1 VNALHEQ
8 FIAEARELI
17 HQATDDLI
25 AMEREGFA
33 LERIDRVFRAFHTL
47 KGSAGVVALPAM
59 GLTLHA
65 AEDLLAAI
73 HAGTLDASSAIVD
86 QALACLDQ
94 VARWVDDFEAGGA
107 LPPSAGED
115 ARAMAAALRSL
126 LSESGVTETVKKS
139 AQGSSATKAEMGLP
153 KWASRLIESQQGR
166 IVGEGRESSAELFAF
181 SYEPD
186 SQCFF
191 NGDDPLNLMRK
202 VPRLLA
208 FHAEA
213 RETWPPVAGLDPF
226 ACNLRLQGISAGGHA
241 ELADIFRLVPDQ
253 VRLVEVPL
261 EALRLDQARGAGDD
275 DRTGLIRVVIEEQR
289 QVLRAADQDD
299 DMIGRIG
306 AVSRAAA
313 NALRYG
319 GLQDLA
325 DAIER
330 ANVAAL
336 SERNAGHLLSAL
348 DQTQASLPRDLS
360 AVAPDAAV
368 VSGSTDA
375 QVEEAERPA
384 SRALR
389 VDEGKIDALV
399 NLAGELIVA
408 KNGISHLARRLQ
420 DELED
425 RELARAVRRE
435 HDAIERLASEM
446 HAAILQ
452 LRMVSVAQVFR
463 SFPRLVRDMSQRLEK
478 KVRLVTNGETTEA
491 DKAIVDRLFEPLL
504 HLVRNA
510 LDHGIES
517 PEQRRTAGKAE
528 GATVTMRASRA
539 GDRFIIE
546 VIDDGRGI
554 DPAIVRRRARERGV
568 IGDDELAA
576 LPDDQVIDLIFSAG
590 FSTAAEVS
598 DISGRGVGM
607 DVVRA
612 TVERIGGRASVI
624 SRVGAGTTV
633 RLDLPMNIAM
643 SRIMVVS
650 AGGQIFGIP
659 MDAVTETVR
668 LAPDRVSRIK
678 NNDGFVLRDRI
689 VPICSLAELMKLP
702 QARPPGFDARLVV
715 VTDISGKVIALEI
728 DTIEDRLEV
737 VLKPLQG
744 LLSSARGY
752 AGATLLGDG
761 RVLLVLDLKEI
772 LP

>member
-1 VNALHEQ
+1 
-8 FIAEARELI
+8 
-17 HQATDDLI
+17 
-25 AMEREGFA
+25 
-33 LERIDRVFRAFHTL
+33 
-47 KGSAGVVALPAM
+47 
-59 GLTLHA
+59 
-65 AEDLLAAI
+65 
-73 HAGTLDASSAIVD
+73 
-86 QALACLDQ
+86 
-94 VARWVDDFEAGGA
+94 
-107 LPPSAGED
+107 
-115 ARAMAAALRSL
+115 
-126 LSESGVTETVKKS
+126 
-139 AQGSSATKAEMGLP
+139 
-153 KWASRLIESQQGR
+153 
-166 IVGEGRESSAELFAF
+166 
-181 SYEPD
+181 
-186 SQCFF
+186 
-191 NGDDPLNLMRK
+191 MRK

-213 RETWPPVAGLDPF
+213 REPWPPVAGLDPF

-261 EALRLDQARGAGDD
+261 EALRLDQAHGADDD
-275 DRTGLIRVVIEEQR
+275 DRVGLIRVVIEEQR
-289 QVLRAADQDD
+289 QVLRAANQGD

-348 DQTQASLPRDLS
+348 DQTQALLPRASS
-360 AVAPDAAV
+360 AVPPDAAV
-368 VSGSTDA
+368 VSGSADA

-435 HDAIERLASEM
+435 HDAIERLAGEM

-452 LRMVSVAQVFR
+452 LRMVPLAQVFR
-463 SFPRLVRDMSQRLEK
+463 SFPRLVRDMSQRLGR

-510 LDHGIES
+510 LDHGIEN

-702 QARPPGFDARLVV
+702 QARAPGSDARLVV

-728 DTIEDRLEV
+728 DAIEDRLEV

-744 LLSSARGY
+744 LLSNARGY
-752 AGATLLGDG
+752 AGTTLLGDG

>member
-1 VNALHEQ
+1 MNELHEQ
-8 FIAEARELI
+8 FIDEARELI

-25 AMEREGFA
+25 AVEREGFA
-33 LERIDRVFRAFHTL
+33 RERIDRVFRAFHTL
-47 KGSAGVVALPAM
+47 KGSAGVVDLPAM

-73 HAGTLDASSAIVD
+73 HAGKLNASPSVID
-86 QALACLDQ
+86 QALNCLDQ
-94 VARWVDDFEAGGA
+94 VARWVDNFEVGGA

-115 ARAMAAALRSL
+115 ARSMAATLRSL
-126 LSESGVTETVKKS
+126 LSERAVTETAEKS
-139 AQGSSATKAEMGLP
+139 AQGSSAPPAEGLLP
-153 KWASRLIESQQGR
+153 KWVSRLIESQQGR
-166 IVGEGRESSAELFAF
+166 IVDATREAPAQLFAF

-186 SQCFF
+186 GQCFF
-191 NGDDPLNLMRK
+191 NGDDPLNLIRK
-202 VPRLLA
+202 IPRLLA
-208 FHAEA
+208 FHAEG
-213 RETWPPVAGLDPF
+213 RETWPPIADLDPF
-226 ACNLRLQGISAGGHA
+226 ACNLRLQGISAASHA
-241 ELADIFRLVPDQ
+241 ELAGTFRLVPDQ
-253 VRLVEVPL
+253 VRMVEVPL
-261 EALRLDQARGAGDD
+261 KAYRPDHARSAGDD
-275 DRTGLIRVVIEEQR
+275 DRAGLVRAVIGEQR
-289 QVLRAADQDD
+289 QVLRAADQGD

-319 GLQDLA
+319 GLQDLV

-348 DQTQASLPRDLS
+348 DHAQASLPGDLS
-360 AVAPDAAV
+360 TVAPGAAL
-368 VSGSTDA
+368 VSASADGR
-375 QVEEAERPA
+375 VEEAERPA
-384 SRALR
+384 SHALR
-389 VDEGKIDALV
+389 VDEGKIDALI

-408 KNGISHLARRLQ
+408 KTGISHLARRLQ
-420 DELED
+420 EELED
-425 RELARAVRRE
+425 RELAGAVRRE
-435 HDAIERLASEM
+435 HDAIERLAGEM

-452 LRMVSVAQVFR
+452 LRMVPFAQVFR
-463 SFPRLVRDMSQRLEK
+463 SFPRLVRDMAQRLEK
-478 KVRLVTNGETTEA
+478 KVRLVTNGETAEA
-491 DKAIVDRLFEPLL
+491 DKVIVDRLFEPLL

-517 PEQRRTAGKAE
+517 PQQRRSAGKAE
-528 GATVTMRASRA
+528 GATVTMAASRA
-539 GDRFIIE
+539 GDRLIIE

-607 DVVRA
+607 DVVRT
-612 TVERIGGRASVI
+612 TVERIGGRVSVI

-633 RLDLPMNIAM
+633 RLDLPVNIAM

-702 QARPPGFDARLVV
+702 QARPPGLDARLVI

-728 DTIEDRLEV
+728 DSIEDRLEV

-744 LLSSARGY
+744 LLSNARGY
-752 AGATLLGDG
+752 AGTTLLGDG